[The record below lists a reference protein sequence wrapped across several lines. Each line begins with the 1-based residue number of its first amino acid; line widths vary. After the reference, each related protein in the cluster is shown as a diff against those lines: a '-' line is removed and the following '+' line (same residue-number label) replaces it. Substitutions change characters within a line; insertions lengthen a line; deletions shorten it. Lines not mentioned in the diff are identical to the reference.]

1 MECAARVARTGP
13 RCLPPTLVTNGHAQ
27 PPWARGRG
35 GGATSLR
42 AGGQCT
48 GLQLSLS
55 VQLPG
60 DGVSGETGRRFLSSM
75 ERSSVPTPGGGTLAL
90 SAGGEARGS
99 VPIPVY
105 RRASLEPPALGE
117 GGGERGRVGDPTMRL

>member
-13 RCLPPTLVTNGHAQ
+13 RRLPPTLVTNGHAQ

-35 GGATSLR
+35 GGATSLG
-42 AGGQCT
+42 AGGQRT

-60 DGVSGETGRRFLSSM
+60 DGVSGETGRAFSLQWRDRLCPLLVEAPWPSAQ
-75 ERSSVPTPGGGTLAL
+75 EGRPGAL
-90 SAGGEARGS
+90 SLSQSTGEH
-99 VPIPVY
+99 PL
-105 RRASLEPPALGE
+105 SLQPWGRVEERGE
-117 GGGERGRVGDPTMRL
+117 GWVTPP